1 MIVSVLRCPL
11 YRDAHCL
18 QTSLLIFKLLPTT
31 EQKILCVDS
40 QQTSGWHINDN
51 RWRNREYRYMLSFFF
66 FMFFR
71 PSDKRSDS
79 IGQFDP
85 STVLLG

>member
-1 MIVSVLRCPL
+1 
-11 YRDAHCL
+11 
-18 QTSLLIFKLLPTT
+18 
-31 EQKILCVDS
+31 
-40 QQTSGWHINDN
+40 
-51 RWRNREYRYMLSFFF
+51 MLSFFF